1 MEEKESPV
9 RGSCIFC
16 RIVKGE
22 IPSTIIFED
31 DILVSFLDIAPAIS
45 GHSLIVT
52 KQHFETI
59 AETPDEVIQHIALF
73 AKKLTKAMSFAL
85 AAEGFNLLMNNKK
98 VAGQLV
104 PHAHV
109 HVIPRYARDGIDLN
123 WRPRKTLPNML
134 KECAEKI
141 KRFL

>member
-1 MEEKESPV
+1 MEEKASSGQ
-9 RGSCIFC
+9 GSCVFC
-16 RIVKGE
+16 RIVKGD
-22 IPSTIIFED
+22 IPSTIIYED
-31 DILVSFLDIAPAIS
+31 SVLISFLDIAPANT

-73 AKKLTKAMSFAL
+73 AKKLAKAMSFAL

-123 WRPRKTLPNML
+123 WRPRKALPTML